1 MWENRRDGLK
11 AARSRPAAGSPGV
24 GQGLQ
29 WWQAGWRDRPKSHD
43 GDLESR
49 TGGQAL
55 GSVGQA
61 VMHLV

>member
-11 AARSRPAAGSPGV
+11 AARSLPAAGSPGV

-29 WWQAGWRDRPKSHD
+29 WGQAGWRDRQKSHD

-55 GSVGQA
+55 CSVGQA